1 MDKRVLGYNR
11 KEKKQNYMENIRKET
26 ALCGK
31 VSDFPSSTPQ
41 RAYLFPVLAVQTGHR
56 VHVTKFFSPVNPK
69 IIIKYLKKRA
79 YN

>member
-1 MDKRVLGYNR
+1 MYILYAAYGQTSIRLQQKG
-11 KEKKQNYMENIRKET
+11 KETKLHGEYIRKET

-69 IIIKYLKKRA
+69 L
-79 YN
+79 